1 MSLPKKSMNISLKEQ
16 VKIPS
21 LNYDEENISN
31 NPADDF
37 SFSKPM
43 KKNVDDLAHYYIN
56 NLEKLEMAKET
67 EQNNNPKKKN
77 VESTTSME
85 DHPMFCVCFGARR
98 C

>member
-1 MSLPKKSMNISLKEQ
+1 MSVSAKSLNLSLKDRK
-16 VKIPS
+16 KILS
-21 LNYDEENISN
+21 LNQDEENISN
-31 NPADDF
+31 KPADDF

-43 KKNVDDLAHYYIN
+43 KNNVDDLAHYYIN
-56 NLEKLEMAKET
+56 NMEKIELAKEIKKK
-67 EQNNNPKKKN
+67 EDPKKNN